1 MKSQHETDSESE
13 LKRAESVVMR
23 EQEAREGKE
32 RAERPSLWKRLTV
45 DEVLL
50 SSLIILSVL
59 GAGISQIS
67 VSAGGTYWLVII
79 PIIAAAIIHMEWAK
93 VRWKGVK
100 WLTLARTQLYHWGP
114 ILVSVEL
121 VGMLSYYGR
130 ITNEAVSFVTL
141 ILVAQAMFLAGVY
154 VDWRFAIV
162 ALFQAL
168 CMIVLAYLA
177 TYSWAVFII
186 AIVIIGLG
194 AYFHRKFPGEFS
206 SLRR

>member
-1 MKSQHETDSESE
+1 MKSQHEIDSEIE
-13 LKRAESVVMR
+13 AKRVETAVRR
-23 EQEAREGKE
+23 EQEPLESIE
-32 RAERPSLWKRLTV
+32 RAEKPPFWRRLTV

-67 VSAGGTYWLVII
+67 VSAGGTYWLIII
-79 PIIAAAIIHMEWAK
+79 PLIAAAIVHIEWVK

-100 WLTLARTQLYHWGP
+100 WLTLAQAQLYHWGP

-121 VGMLSYYGR
+121 VGMLSYFGR
-130 ITNEAVSFVTL
+130 INNEAVSLVTL
-141 ILVAQAMFLAGVY
+141 LLVAQAMFLAGVY
-154 VDWRFAIV
+154 VDWRFAVV
-162 ALFQAL
+162 ALFQVF

-177 TYSWAVFII
+177 TYSWAIFII
-186 AIVIIGLG
+186 ATVIIGLG
-194 AYFHRKFPGEFS
+194 AYFHRKFPREFS